1 MLCTAAVTTWS
12 DTSVSDAMT
21 PEQIDKL
28 VAEAQERMR
37 HFINRITG
45 QNLRRMREQWTKT
58 TATTP

>member
-1 MLCTAAVTTWS
+1 
-12 DTSVSDAMT
+12 MT

-45 QNLRRMREQWTKT
+45 QNLRRMREQWAKT